1 MHCNKPTGRY
11 IWGVWIGLALT
22 SLSFADAPTPNPQA
36 LGIAESVSNFCSPID
51 AGAADRLRQLIKQ
64 LVQGANDKQLAE
76 VRNSEEYRKAYDSVV
91 EFTGKIDQHNV
102 RKFCAET
109 PK

>member
-1 MHCNKPTGRY
+1 MHCNKLM
-11 IWGVWIGLALT
+11 WLGLALT
-22 SLSFADAPTPNPQA
+22 SLSFADVPTPNPQA

-76 VRNSEEYRKAYDSVV
+76 VRNTEEYRKAYDSVV

-102 RKFCAET
+102 KKFCAET